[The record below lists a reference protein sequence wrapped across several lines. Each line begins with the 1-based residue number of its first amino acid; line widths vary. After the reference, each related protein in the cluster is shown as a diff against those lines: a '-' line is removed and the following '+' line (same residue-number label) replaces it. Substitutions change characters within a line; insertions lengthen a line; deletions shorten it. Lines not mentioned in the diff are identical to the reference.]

1 MNSKAIA
8 TMMAVIMAVVGFT
21 IVFADGADGADG
33 ADEPITLDKVSV
45 SSNEGDSNH
54 IDDSTVV
61 VVNEANYIHYNYTL
75 TWTLSTGTNGDVT
88 IGTIVK
94 SGVTTTPTLNVLYVK
109 ENTVSDSNSSNDSNF
124 SIQMVRDALTT
135 GQYNLKITGMSAT
148 TGIDYTL
155 KASII
160 VSINGIDKKID
171 NFAVYNGSVSVYSA
185 ATGGYISVTLEDKGA
200 QVGKLFD
207 RSIIIQT
214 GGMNI
219 DDYDWYAIGLPSGLT
234 MSIDGNVSGIPT
246 KDIPESID
254 YDFRVFATDDAGN
267 VFYGDVIDF
276 TIKPKQT
283 PEAAGFTYTID
294 NKTASQ
300 YIFEAGDTIVLKLTT
315 VGDSP
320 VSITNGAVVKAINA
334 STSGDPT
341 TIIEYK
347 EEKGGYVLP
356 STGSG
361 AYMVAVTYGDDI
373 PSKGGDTLSF
383 SVYIIGDA
391 GSIDANIV
399 ISGA

>member
-45 SSNEGDSNH
+45 SSNEGDSNR

-61 VVNEANYIHYNYTL
+61 VVNEANYIHYDYTL
-75 TWTLSTGTNGDVT
+75 TWTLSTGASGDVP

-94 SGVTTTPTLNVLYVK
+94 SDVTTNPTLNVLYVK
-109 ENTVSDSNSSNDSNF
+109 EDTVSDSNSLNDSNF

-135 GQYNLKITGMSAT
+135 GQYNLKITGLSAT

-200 QVGKLFD
+200 QVGKLYD
-207 RSIIIQT
+207 RSISIQT

-219 DDYDWYAIGLPSGLT
+219 DDYDWYAVNLPSGLT

-246 KDIPESID
+246 VDIDESTK
-254 YDFRVFATDDAGN
+254 YSFRVFATDDAGN
-267 VFYGDVIDF
+267 VFYGDIREF
-276 TIKPKQT
+276 YIEPKPT
-283 PEAAGFTYTID
+283 PNAAGYTYTID
-294 NKTASQ
+294 NKKAASQ
-300 YIFEAGDTIVLKLTT
+300 YIFEAGYNIVLKLET
-315 VGDSP
+315 VGEAP
-320 VSITNGAVVKAINA
+320 EPITTGATVKAINTVDN
-334 STSGDPT
+334 SST
-341 TIIEYK
+341 TIEIEYSA
-347 EEKGGYVLP
+347 ESGGYDLP
-356 STGSG
+356 SKGSG
-361 AYMVAVTYGDDI
+361 AYMVTIDYNKEI
-373 PSKGGDTLSF
+373 LSF
-383 SVYIIGDA
+383 SVYIIGNA

>member
-21 IVFADGADGADG
+21 IVFADGADG

-61 VVNEANYIHYNYTL
+61 VVNEANYIHYDYTL
-75 TWTLSTGTNGDVT
+75 TWTLSTGACGDVT

-94 SGVTTTPTLNVLYVK
+94 SGEKTTPTLKLWYVK

-135 GQYNLKITGMSAT
+135 GQYNLKITGLSAT

-155 KASII
+155 KASIT
-160 VSINGIDKKID
+160 VTINGINKEID

-185 ATGGYISVTLEDKGA
+185 ATGGYISVTLEDEGA

-207 RSIIIQT
+207 RSISIQT

-219 DDYDWYAIGLPSGLT
+219 GDYDWYALNLPSGLT

-246 KDIPESID
+246 DDIVKSI
-254 YDFRVFATDDAGN
+254 RVFATDDAGN
-267 VFYGDVIDF
+267 VFYGDISGF

-283 PEAAGFTYTID
+283 PEAAGFTYNIGGETE
-294 NKTASQ
+294 SQ

-320 VSITNGAVVKAINA
+320 ASITSGAVVKAISA
-334 STSGDPT
+334 STSGSPT
-341 TIIEYK
+341 TPIDYTGVN
-347 EEKGGYVLP
+347 GGYVLP

-361 AYMVAVTYGDDI
+361 AYMVTVTY
-373 PSKGGDTLSF
+373 GGDTLSF
-383 SVYIIGDA
+383 SVYIIGEA
-391 GSIDANIV
+391 GTIDANIV

>member
-135 GQYNLKITGMSAT
+135 GQYNLKITGLSAT

-155 KASII
+155 KASIT
-160 VSINGIDKKID
+160 VTINGINKEID

-185 ATGGYISVTLEDKGA
+185 ATGGYISVTLEDEGA

-207 RSIIIQT
+207 RSISIQT

-219 DDYDWYAIGLPSGLT
+219 GDYDWYALNLPSGLT

-246 KDIPESID
+246 DDIVKSI
-254 YDFRVFATDDAGN
+254 RVFATDDAGN
-267 VFYGDVIDF
+267 VFYGDISGF

-283 PEAAGFTYTID
+283 PEAAGFTYNIGGETE
-294 NKTASQ
+294 SQ

-320 VSITNGAVVKAINA
+320 ASITSGAVVKAISA
-334 STSGDPT
+334 STSGSPT
-341 TIIEYK
+341 TPIDYTGVN
-347 EEKGGYVLP
+347 GGYVLP

-361 AYMVAVTYGDDI
+361 AYMVTVTY
-373 PSKGGDTLSF
+373 GGDTLSF
-383 SVYIIGDA
+383 SVYIIGEA
-391 GSIDANIV
+391 GTIDANIV